1 MSDLVSAI
9 SSTVNRHKNKQKI
22 TVNFRLKHDIFF
34 DISGGVSHR
43 TGRYDMMITDF
54 FVLILLHFF
63 FLLRF
68 SKALLLY
75 LEAELEIRLLR

>member
-34 DISGGVSHR
+34 DISGGGVSHR

-63 FLLRF
+63 FSSSF
-68 SKALLLY
+68 
-75 LEAELEIRLLR
+75 

>member
-63 FLLRF
+63 FSSSF
-68 SKALLLY
+68 QQS
-75 LEAELEIRLLR
+75 IVIVFGS